1 MNQFLQTPIS
11 DVIYIISE
19 DCHVSI
25 LLCKSKVGRELT
37 LPIENRDVDFF
48 VREDAEGKLNCCE
61 DAGVAG
67 DSGCSS
73 NCF

>member
-37 LPIENRDVDFF
+37 LPNENRDVDFF
-48 VREDAEGKLNCCE
+48 VSEDAEGKLN
-61 DAGVAG
+61 
-67 DSGCSS
+67 
-73 NCF
+73 